1 MELEK
6 INELLQQINAS
17 LSQDITL
24 KLDEK
29 NIEAIGDQLDSIVN
43 KTDAKVFEMN
53 ENELFKGIEEGVGDF
68 SSFVQKAVEQLKKF
82 DKFNYYKSLKSGD
95 VKDPIKR
102 QDLVAKKE
110 EKISKLIEK
119 IEKIGQMD
127 KYIKEVESRY
137 NDKEM
142 ESTFSKENE
151 KNERLYKK
159 TNEQRLALE
168 EFKNSSKVQ
177 IAFEQLRAIDNKS
190 KKEKEL
196 KKCEKEISDINNE
209 ITTLSDKELIE
220 GWKDDL
226 KKLEGKRTSIKNEIN
241 NIDNI
246 IRGKTIDG
254 IKNDI
259 RNAVPDNVD
268 KDKIE
273 QILSGSDIEKGFKD
287 LDQEY
292 LKNMM
297 MYENRGKVEAAR
309 TEQLNIGRDETKKRV
324 VRPTIDIN
332 DPSLDLT
339 EEDEKIIR
347 DQYNSN
353 DETVKAYRERA
364 KEDIEKYPTNDLI
377 NDTKKYLKEKN
388 GKNFLKNLF
397 NSVNARRTKTQDAY
411 KEDLIEKKVKE
422 MLELAMRESKRKAK
436 QNEAERESKSKTK
449 TLDSL
454 SNTFKESIRQ
464 AAMKMSNDELKQ
476 INDKG
481 NYGEQAIQTYTTM
494 HRKETEK
501 ADEEYFK

>member
-29 NIEAIGDQLDSIVN
+29 NIEDIGNKLDSIVN

-53 ENELFKGIEEGVGDF
+53 ENELFKDIEEGVGDF

-95 VKDPIKR
+95 VKDPKKR

-151 KNERLYKK
+151 KNERLYEK

-190 KKEKEL
+190 KKEEEL
-196 KKCEKEISDINNE
+196 KKCEKQISDINDE
-209 ITTLSDKELIE
+209 ITNLSDKDLIE
-220 GWKDDL
+220 RYKEEL
-226 KKLEGKRTSIKNEIN
+226 KELEGKRTSIKNEIN

-246 IRGKTIDG
+246 IRGKTIDN

-273 QILSGSDIEKGFKD
+273 QILSGSDIEEGFEN

-292 LKNMM
+292 LTNMM
-297 MYENRGKVEAAR
+297 VYKHRGEVEAAR
-309 TEQLNIGRDETKKRV
+309 TEQLKIGRDEKKHI
-324 VRPTIDIN
+324 VRPPIDIN

-339 EEDEKIIR
+339 EEDEKSIR
-347 DQYNSN
+347 EQYESN
-353 DETVKAYRERA
+353 DETVKEYRKRA
-364 KEDIEKYPTNDLI
+364 KEEIEKYPTNDLI

-397 NSVNARRTKTQDAY
+397 NIVNARRTKTQDAY

-422 MLELAMRESKRKAK
+422 MLELEMRKKKRNKK
-436 QNEAERESKSKTK
+436 QEEAERESKSKTK

-501 ADEEYFK
+501 ADEEYLK